1 MEIEIHQADIFEVE
15 AEAMV
20 YPGTANGALGD
31 ERGHRLLKLVGTELA
46 LETQDA
52 SPIAVGAAMVV
63 EVNGLK
69 VDYVIYSP
77 LVLEPGEKII
87 VENVRRC
94 TRAALV
100 AMVAKELESLVL
112 PAILPNSDDMSVAET
127 SRAIVDEIRGFRA
140 DHDFAVTVVDTDPL
154 VVESLNRA
162 IDTVR

>member
-1 MEIEIHQADIFEVE
+1 
-15 AEAMV
+15 
-20 YPGTANGALGD
+20 
-31 ERGHRLLKLVGTELA
+31 
-46 LETQDA
+46 
-52 SPIAVGAAMVV
+52 
-63 EVNGLK
+63 
-69 VDYVIYSP
+69 
-77 LVLEPGEKII
+77 
-87 VENVRRC
+87 VRRC

-127 SRAIVDEIRGFRA
+127 SRAIIDEIRGFRA